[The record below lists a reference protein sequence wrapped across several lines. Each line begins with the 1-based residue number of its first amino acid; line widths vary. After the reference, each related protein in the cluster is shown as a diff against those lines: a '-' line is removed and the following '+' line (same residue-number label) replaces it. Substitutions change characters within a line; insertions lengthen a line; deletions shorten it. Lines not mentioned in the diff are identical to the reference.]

1 MEVLHL
7 EAGRSGVQVC
17 HVRPVHHLHTAR
29 QAQQQRGLRGGAER
43 DARLWVDVGS
53 GPGGGGEKSVCASMC
68 VCVNFLGGRGGGGE
82 GAW

>member
-1 MEVLHL
+1 MFWVGGSVGVWGLEVLHL

-43 DARLWVDVGS
+43 DARLWVDVG
-53 GPGGGGEKSVCASMC
+53 PGA
-68 VCVNFLGGRGGGGE
+68 RGE
-82 GAW
+82 GGLIGWLVGGW